1 MNKKSL
7 KDINFKKHYDSDRD
21 DILNNFFIPALSVS
35 LYYKRLA
42 GFFSSGIL
50 SLASSGIANI
60 IINGGKIKLMV
71 GQQIQEE
78 DFDIMKKTTINPEF
92 YIEKMLIKEFDKI
105 ESFLS
110 KEHREALGW
119 MLSNDL
125 LEIKIGV
132 VKDGGLF
139 HLKVGTMEDVYGNK
153 ISFSGS
159 DNETSAGWR
168 GNLEEFK
175 VFKAWEQNELSWFN
189 SDEEKFNRFWNG
201 FGEQVVTI
209 ELPQAIKERIIFKIP
224 KKREDLEIFKSSEN
238 KLKPFKLRP
247 VQEEALDSWI
257 KNNRRGILSMATGS
271 GKTKTSLAAVKQY
284 EESQNKNICTVIAL
298 PYSHLLTQWIDE
310 DVVPQY
316 PNAHIL
322 SAHGGE
328 PAWRDKAKKAL
339 EGFSKGLFKELFIV
353 TLYNTLSSRDF
364 IDIISHSLVDPSQFL
379 IIADEVHNFGALKNR
394 KGMLDSYGM
403 RLGLSATP
411 ERHFD
416 EEGTAEIIKYF
427 EKITYNY
434 EIKDAIRDGY
444 LVRYNYYPLLTKMTE
459 KEFEDYLKVSKKIK
473 RGASILSHSSKIKED
488 YLKMLLIAR
497 SRILKRAENKL
508 KKLEEILIKI
518 KKENNL
524 NYTLIYCDDVKQLKE
539 VQVILNNL
547 NITNHRFTQEETIIQ
562 RKKILSNFA
571 NGIYSVLAA
580 VKCLDEGV
588 DVPATKTAIILAS
601 TTNPREYIQRRGR
614 VLRLYQGKNHAD
626 IYDMVVLPLKTED
639 VDIEKIEKQILQKEF
654 ERISEFLDS
663 SDNKSETYKH
673 FLDISNEYGVY
684 L

>member
-1 MNKKSL
+1 
-7 KDINFKKHYDSDRD
+7 
-21 DILNNFFIPALSVS
+21 
-35 LYYKRLA
+35 
-42 GFFSSGIL
+42 
-50 SLASSGIANI
+50 
-60 IINGGKIKLMV
+60 
-71 GQQIQEE
+71 
-78 DFDIMKKTTINPEF
+78 
-92 YIEKMLIKEFDKI
+92 
-105 ESFLS
+105 
-110 KEHREALGW
+110 
-119 MLSNDL
+119 
-125 LEIKIGV
+125 
-132 VKDGGLF
+132 
-139 HLKVGTMEDVYGNK
+139 
-153 ISFSGS
+153 
-159 DNETSAGWR
+159 
-168 GNLEEFK
+168 
-175 VFKAWEQNELSWFN
+175 
-189 SDEEKFNRFWNG
+189 
-201 FGEQVVTI
+201 
-209 ELPQAIKERIIFKIP
+209 
-224 KKREDLEIFKSSEN
+224 
-238 KLKPFKLRP
+238 
-247 VQEEALDSWI
+247 
-257 KNNRRGILSMATGS
+257 
-271 GKTKTSLAAVKQY
+271 
-284 EESQNKNICTVIAL
+284 
-298 PYSHLLTQWIDE
+298 
-310 DVVPQY
+310 
-316 PNAHIL
+316 
-322 SAHGGE
+322 
-328 PAWRDKAKKAL
+328 
-339 EGFSKGLFKELFIV
+339 
-353 TLYNTLSSRDF
+353 
-364 IDIISHSLVDPSQFL
+364 
-379 IIADEVHNFGALKNR
+379 
-394 KGMLDSYGM
+394 
-403 RLGLSATP
+403 
-411 ERHFD
+411 
-416 EEGTAEIIKYF
+416 
-427 EKITYNY
+427 
-434 EIKDAIRDGY
+434 
-444 LVRYNYYPLLTKMTE
+444 LTKMTE